1 MTCSGHK
8 IHVNVFQAVSTIL
21 QSRGLIPLPALSLHW
36 VPMSDLLNWIQCML
50 WRHIMIL
57 FLLANVG
64 ARSDHLSTLAISESA
79 CCHDAAFCTDRR
91 CSLLRTRNNPGLSWN
106 APSEAAQHG
115 LHPCPSLAHFI
126 PSPNVGCLGLK
137 QLTAGRRAPC
147 SSRHLSLLTPCC
159 PACQSAQ
166 PPPRGKQR
174 LYKPELTLW

>member
-106 APSEAAQHG
+106 APSEA
-115 LHPCPSLAHFI
+115 
-126 PSPNVGCLGLK
+126 
-137 QLTAGRRAPC
+137 
-147 SSRHLSLLTPCC
+147 C
-159 PACQSAQ
+159 PAWVAPLSFVSPLHSLPQ
-166 PPPRGKQR
+166 RGVPGAEAAYSRPKSS
-174 LYKPELTLW
+174 L